1 MENFYFYYPTSVYF
15 GKGSIEKLPKALN
28 DIKKDA
34 KILMV
39 YGGGSIKRL
48 GIYDRI
54 MELCA
59 ANGNTITELKG
70 IEPNPRLNRVI
81 EGIEI
86 AKKENIDIVMGVGG
100 GSAIDTAKTIAY
112 LRFTDT
118 DPWQTICDR
127 KIPVEK
133 ALPIVAI
140 PTLAA
145 TGTETDPYAV
155 ISNPEVNGKMG
166 IGNDLARPK
175 AAIMDPTYTFSVNKY
190 HTGAGTADILS
201 HCFECYFSVAKDC
214 YLQKRVCE
222 AVIKTVIKYGPV
234 ALEEPENYEARSNLM
249 WAASMAISGETARGA
264 INTGWSCHP
273 IEHVI
278 SGFYDITHGAGLA
291 AITPTWLRYILSDDT
306 VDDIAAYGVNVWD
319 IDSRLDR
326 YEIANKAIDK
336 TEEFFKALGMPSSLR
351 EANIP
356 DDSQLEAM
364 AKAVGK
370 VSGYVKLNEEDILNI
385 LKKAF

>member
-1 MENFYFYYPTSVYF
+1 MENFNFYYPTSVYF

-28 DIKKDA
+28 DIKKNA
-34 KILMV
+34 SILMV

-48 GIYDRI
+48 GIYDKI
-54 MELCA
+54 LELCA
-59 ANGNTITELKG
+59 SNGNSITEMSG

-100 GSAIDTAKTIAY
+100 GSAIDTAKAIAY
-112 LRFTDT
+112 LRYADT

-133 ALPIVAI
+133 AMPVVAI

-166 IGNDLARPK
+166 IGSDIVRPK
-175 AAIMDPTYTFSVNKY
+175 AAIMDPTYTFSVSKY

-201 HCFECYFSVAKDC
+201 HCFECYFSVAKGC

-222 AVIKTVIKYGPV
+222 AVIKTVIKYGPI
-234 ALEEPENYEARSNLM
+234 ALNDPENYEARSNLM

-278 SGFYDITHGAGLA
+278 SGYYDITHGAGLA
-291 AITPTWLRYILSDDT
+291 AITPTWMRYILSDET
-306 VDDIAAYGVNVWD
+306 VDDFAAYGVNVWGIEESND
-319 IDSRLDR
+319 K
-326 YEIANKAIDK
+326 YAMANKAIDL
-336 TEEFFKALGMPSSLR
+336 TEQFFISLGMPVNLKD
-351 EANIP
+351 AGIP
-356 DDSQLEAM
+356 DESQIEAM
-364 AKAVGK
+364 AKSVGK
-370 VSGYVKLNEEDILNI
+370 VSGYVKLDEQDIQNI